1 LNTLEGDPRE
11 MRSAVVYEFHGV
23 NPVQLGREER
33 GRSGEIRFARHGHEF
48 HGVKRSDELI
58 EAIYR

>member
-1 LNTLEGDPRE
+1 MTDDGRRRTPRLNALEGDPRE

-33 GRSGEIRFARHGHEF
+33 EERKEE
-48 HGVKRSDELI
+48 KRPSPFLMVT
-58 EAIYR
+58 